1 MSRQKKER
9 VQAYLDPDLAVE
21 IKERAVR
28 GHRPESWEINYLLR
42 LALNTEEPING

>member
-1 MSRQKKER
+1 MARQKKER

-21 IKERAVR
+21 IKERALR

-42 LALNTEEPING
+42 LALDNEDPING

>member
-1 MSRQKKER
+1 MARQKKER

-21 IKERAVR
+21 IKERALR

-42 LALNTEEPING
+42 LALDTEDPING